1 MFFDQH
7 HRHSYTMS
15 SALLFILLASSA
27 YAVVTPV
34 VQSSVLLGLV
44 NDTSLNPA
52 LYRDGGGGGV
62 TGEYAV

>member
-1 MFFDQH
+1 
-7 HRHSYTMS
+7 MS
-15 SALLFILLASSA
+15 TALLFILLASSA

-44 NDTSLNPA
+44 NDTSFNPA